1 MNKIILLIILFL
13 NIIYSNC
20 SACSQNTEST
30 TDEQCSKLAVDDKA
44 TQICR
49 KNPSSNGC
57 KQTNILC
64 NEKTDDASYKICS
77 NLSVSSNNI
86 NTHICTMKI
95 YSDCESILKKK
106 YGLPD
111 EEELLAV
118 KDDLFEGVQFG
129 EIPGFPLKG
138 IIFFSTSLG
147 AFLPMSI
154 CQFCKEEDLCTNV
167 KYVDSDEKCRKL
179 KISINNNNN
188 YQCVKNPKKN
198 TSNCIETNNCTDIT
212 IGASNEICASLS
224 TNEKVCIKDPSK
236 DRCIEADLC
245 KDFKFISS
253 TNLDICSSLKVSDNS
268 YMKCIKKD
276 NGCIETKYKCEEREI
291 INNVNEEI
299 CNNLETNDNTEKCIM
314 NNDGNNCKLIK
325 YCNYAEGANNN
336 ECQKFPVQNEGNICV
351 KKKGENICEEI
362 SKNNIDD
369 GKVQISTQNE
379 VKYDEEI
386 SQSQDKKDEVTQS
399 QDKKDEVTQSQ
410 DKIDKASQSQ
420 DKNEEVS
427 QSPGKTEEISQI
439 PGKTEEVHQ
448 NPDKTD
454 EISQS
459 EGKKNENARKESYT
473 VNIHSNLICGLLF
486 LLYIVL

>member
-1 MNKIILLIILFL
+1 MFL

-111 EEELLAV
+111 EEELMAV

-129 EIPGFPLKG
+129 EIPGFPPEG
-138 IIFFSTSLG
+138 IIFFSYSLG

-224 TNEKVCIKDPSK
+224 TNKKSCIKDPSK
-236 DRCIEADLC
+236 DRCIESDLC

-253 TNLDICSSLKVSDNS
+253 TNLDICSYLKVSDNS

-299 CNNLETNDNTEKCIM
+299 CNNLEINDNTEKCIM

-336 ECQKFPVQNEGNICV
+336 ECQKFPVQNEGNI
-351 KKKGENICEEI
+351 
-362 SKNNIDD
+362 
-369 GKVQISTQNE
+369 
-379 VKYDEEI
+379 
-386 SQSQDKKDEVTQS
+386 
-399 QDKKDEVTQSQ
+399 
-410 DKIDKASQSQ
+410 
-420 DKNEEVS
+420 
-427 QSPGKTEEISQI
+427 
-439 PGKTEEVHQ
+439 
-448 NPDKTD
+448 
-454 EISQS
+454 
-459 EGKKNENARKESYT
+459 
-473 VNIHSNLICGLLF
+473 
-486 LLYIVL
+486 

>member
-111 EEELLAV
+111 EEELMAI
-118 KDDLFEGVQFG
+118 KADLLEGLPSG
-129 EIPGFPLKG
+129 ETPGFLPEEF
-138 IIFFSTSLG
+138 IFFSYSLG

-188 YQCVKNPKKN
+188 YQCVKNPEKN

-224 TNEKVCIKDPSK
+224 TNKKSCIKDPSK

-253 TNLDICSSLKVSDNS
+253 TNLDICSYLKVSDNS

-351 KKKGENICEEI
+351 KKEGENICEEI
-362 SKNNIDD
+362 SKNNIDN

-386 SQSQDKKDEVTQS
+386 SQSQYKKDE
-399 QDKKDEVTQSQ
+399 
-410 DKIDKASQSQ
+410 ASQSQ

-427 QSPGKTEEISQI
+427 QSPGKTEEISQS

-459 EGKKNENARKESYT
+459 EGKKNENASKESYT
-473 VNIHSNLICGLLF
+473 INIHSNLICGLLF